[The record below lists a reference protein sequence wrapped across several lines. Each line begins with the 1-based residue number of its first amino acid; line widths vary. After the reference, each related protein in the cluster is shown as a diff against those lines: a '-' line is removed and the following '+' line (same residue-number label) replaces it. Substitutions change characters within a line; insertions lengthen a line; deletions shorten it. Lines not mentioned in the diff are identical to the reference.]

1 MELPKE
7 LLFEK
12 QDGVA
17 ILTLNRP
24 EKFNA
29 LNPNL
34 RDGIGRICKEVS
46 RDDGVRVMIITGAGK
61 AFCSGADLST
71 RLKDQASGAI
81 LAASG
86 AETAETRRSITEP
99 IGHYSLA
106 IRNLEKPVIA
116 AVNGIASGGGLGIVL
131 ACDIR
136 VASEKARFSAIWVK
150 RGLVPDAGA
159 SYFLPRIV
167 GFAKACELI
176 FKGHIINANEAEQ
189 MGMVNLVVPH
199 DELMARTREL
209 AAQIAQN
216 APIALEWAK
225 KILSMGLNNNLES
238 QLYLESAAQR
248 ICNQSE
254 DFKEGIRSFMEKRPA
269 VFKGK

>member
-34 RDGIGRICKEVS
+34 RDGIGRVCKEVS
-46 RDDGVRVMIITGAGK
+46 RDDEVRVMIITGAGK

-136 VASEKARFSAIWVK
+136 VASDKARFSAIWVK

-176 FKGHIINANEAEQ
+176 FKGHIINANEAAQ